1 MPMSFLGDLGLAGVN
16 AGLSLVGNAISNKNA
31 RDNLDYQMDRYY
43 SPQAQ
48 VRNLAAAGI
57 NPAVA
62 FGNQSPVFSGG
73 GSMAMPTNP
82 LAGIGTTSLSDL
94 ANYIN
99 AKSNAK
105 KAGAETRNLDID
117 AQAKQFDLELAKIFK
132 APSEFAALTLAWK
145 NVRLSDDEHNIKEWT
160 KEKEKALAQT
170 QGVQRDT
177 LQKVLDNMD
186 IQIQQENKQRE
197 EGIKLTQEQQ
207 KTQQTQQTANKAAA
221 NASNA
226 SADLSRSQK
235 TYQDIVNDIKE
246 SGKTFELESLIHKY
260 RSDGKVSDAEAE
272 KAINMLNRYKHLNE
286 NDKNSAAEYLN
297 YTFWFIKEHMPSL
310 PIVPFL
316 KMGK

>member
-31 RDNLDYQMDRYY
+31 RDNFDYQMDRYY

-94 ANYIN
+94 ASYIN

-197 EGIKLTQEQQ
+197 EDIKLTQEKQ
-207 KTQQTQQTANKAAA
+207 KTEKTSQSANVASA

-226 SADLSRSQK
+226 AASVSRENRRLQAALAD
-235 TYQDIVNDIKE
+235 IE
-246 SGKTFELESLIHKY
+246 EAGKTDKINSLISEYKSKGLL
-260 RSDGKVSDAEAE
+260 SDADAKDAQIRLDRLSSVEDKRTTKFFREVDNYLEWLKNKVSIF
-272 KAINMLNRYKHLNE
+272 KTK
-286 NDKNSAAEYLN
+286 
-297 YTFWFIKEHMPSL
+297 
-310 PIVPFL
+310 
-316 KMGK
+316 

>member
-226 SADLSRSQK
+226 AASVSRENRRLQAALAD
-235 TYQDIVNDIKE
+235 IE
-246 SGKTFELESLIHKY
+246 EAGKTDKINSLISEYKSKGLL
-260 RSDGKVSDAEAE
+260 SDADAKDAQIRLDRLSSVEDKRTTTFFREVDNYLEWLKNKVSIF
-272 KAINMLNRYKHLNE
+272 KTK
-286 NDKNSAAEYLN
+286 
-297 YTFWFIKEHMPSL
+297 
-310 PIVPFL
+310 
-316 KMGK
+316 

>member
-16 AGLSLVGNAISNKNA
+16 AGLSLVGNEIANNNSRK
-31 RDNLDYQMDRYY
+31 NLDYQMDRYY

-73 GSMAMPTNP
+73 GSMQVPANP

-117 AQAKQFDLELAKIFK
+117 AEAKQFELDLAKIFK
-132 APSEFAALTLAWK
+132 APEQFAALTLAWK
-145 NVRLSDDEHNIKEWT
+145 NVRLSDDDHSIKEWT

-186 IQIQQENKQRE
+186 TQIKQENKQRE
-197 EGIKLTQEQQ
+197 EDIKLTQEKQRTE
-207 KTQQTQQTANKAAA
+207 KTSQSANVASA

-226 SADLSRSQK
+226 AASVSRENRRLQAALAD
-235 TYQDIVNDIKE
+235 IE
-246 SGKTFELESLIHKY
+246 EAGKT
-260 RSDGKVSDAEAE
+260 
-272 KAINMLNRYKHLNE
+272 E
-286 NDKNSAAEYLN
+286 N
-297 YTFWFIKEHMPSL
+297 
-310 PIVPFL
+310 
-316 KMGK
+316 